1 MTYLESSWLQ
11 PYISEL
17 MEVQQHDDM
26 GGGESICHDKPL
38 QGLILG
44 ACITKLRSE
53 LSIMLYS

>member
-26 GGGESICHDKPL
+26 GIAVESPSTMI
-38 QGLILG
+38 
-44 ACITKLRSE
+44 S
-53 LSIMLYS
+53 LSKD